1 MVPQAPQFMASTL
14 VSTQAPLQAVSP
26 LSQAHLLLLQCCPTV
41 QATPQAPQFRS
52 SSRTSTQ
59 AAPQVV
65 RPLPQLVVQLPP
77 LQTWLA
83 PQTLPQRPQL
93 RGSLA
98 WITQTP
104 LHRL

>member
-1 MVPQAPQFMASTL
+1 MASAL
-14 VSTQAPLQAVSP
+14 VSTQAPLQAVAP
-26 LSQAHLLLLQCCPTV
+26 PSQAHTLALQCWPTV
-41 QATPQAPQFRS
+41 QTTRQAPQLRS

-59 AAPQVV
+59 AAPQAV

-98 WITQTP
+98 GITQTP
-104 LHRL
+104 LQRL